1 MRKRTVLIWTI
12 VAVAVIAT
20 VGAFVLHMLRLR
32 PSFTTIQGA
41 VIRRDTDARKQLPLA
56 GVSVT
61 ATQNAK
67 TYTAQSDGSGYFRIV
82 FPDVLWPGQTVDL
95 KFQQAEYRPLDLD
108 LKMEYRSTVRQLI
121 VVAMDPLA
129 PQTSSNSNLPASVV
143 SNIRVRY
150 TVNREEAQ
158 NIGSAVRT
166 FQVTNQG
173 NIPCH
178 RQSPCSPDGVWKA
191 SSGSVTLD
199 AGAGNEFR
207 NVRASCIAGP
217 CPFTS
222 ISTSGFNQG
231 GGRTIVATAQDW
243 SDTATFLLEAE
254 VFRTS
259 IDSGVRTSY
268 PVVYG
273 RTLNFTLP
281 PTQEGVSIEAE
292 IDGTPMVF
300 PLGPE
305 LNLSWAAC
313 SSRTEKQGDHSA
325 VYQCELKPEYRF

>member
-1 MRKRTVLIWTI
+1 MRKRAILIWII
-12 VAVAVIAT
+12 VVAGIAAT
-20 VGAFVLHMLRLR
+20 VTVVVLHALRSR
-32 PSFTTIQGA
+32 PAFTTIQGA
-41 VIRRDTDARKQLPLA
+41 VIRSDADARKQLPLA
-56 GVSVT
+56 GVSII
-61 ATQNAK
+61 ATRNEKA
-67 TYTAQSDGSGYFRIV
+67 YTAQSDGSGYFKIV
-82 FPDVLWPGQTVDL
+82 FPDVLWPGQVVDL
-95 KFQQAEYRPLDLD
+95 NFQQGDYRQLDLN

-121 VVAMDPLA
+121 VVAMEPLSV
-129 PQTSSNSNLPASVV
+129 QTSSDSSTPASVV
-143 SNIRVRY
+143 SNIRIRY

-173 NIPCH
+173 NVPCRH
-178 RQSPCSPDGVWKA
+178 QSPCSPDGVWKA

-199 AGAGNEFR
+199 AGVGNEFR

-217 CPFTS
+217 CPFTR
-222 ISTSGFNQG
+222 ISPEGFNES
-231 GGRTIVATAQDW
+231 GRTVVATAEDW

-259 IDSGVRTSY
+259 IDSGVRSSY

-281 PTQEGVSIEAE
+281 PTQEGVSIEAD

-300 PLGPE
+300 PLGPD
-305 LNLSWAAC
+305 LSLSWAVCA
-313 SSRTEKQGDHSA
+313 SRTEKQGDHST
-325 VYQCELKPEYRF
+325 VYQCELKPGYRF